1 MTAPQG
7 KPYLLKLLGFTTLLW
22 VAVFAIRTVVPVAID
37 PRAEWILFFFS
48 LLTFLSLRMIET
60 FSTPDGN
67 SFTTI
72 YFGTMVFRL
81 FLSVTAA
88 SIFIL
93 TERENVLV
101 FAVNFMVF
109 YLLYLGFEIYT
120 LFSILRHHFKG
131 NSPDDS

>member
-1 MTAPQG
+1 MTALKG
-7 KPYLLKLLGFTTLLW
+7 KSYLLKLLGFTLLLW
-22 VAVFAIRTVVPVAID
+22 AAVLIIRTTTAAAID
-37 PRAEWILFFFS
+37 PRAEWILIFFS
-48 LLTFLSLRMIET
+48 LLTLLSLRMIEA
-60 FSTPDGN
+60 FSTPDGTG
-67 SFTTI
+67 FTTI

-93 TERENVLV
+93 TQRENVLV

-120 LFSILRHHFKG
+120 LFSILRQHYKG
-131 NSPDDS
+131 DNPGDS

>member
-1 MTAPQG
+1 MTALKG
-7 KPYLLKLLGFTTLLW
+7 KPYLLKLLGFTLLLW
-22 VAVFAIRTVVPVAID
+22 AAVLTIRAVVSAAID
-37 PRAEWILFFFS
+37 PRAEWILIFFS

-60 FSTPDGN
+60 FSTPDGT
-67 SFTTI
+67 SFMTI

-88 SIFIL
+88 SVFIL

-120 LFSILRHHFKG
+120 LFSILRDHFKG
-131 NSPDDS
+131 DSPDDS